1 MARPYSND
9 LRRRMVESVGSGVS
23 RRRTAAIFQVS
34 VSCVI
39 KLMQRV
45 DETGDV
51 GPSRFGG
58 FKTSPLTRHEHD
70 IRAWIRETPE
80 ITIAEMHSRLA
91 AGGTSSSPAAIAR
104 FLKRLGLTRKK
115 RPPLPPS
122 NRARTS
128 PRPGKSGWH
137 GRRA

>member
-9 LRRRMVESVGSGVS
+9 LRQRMVESVRSGVS
-23 RRRTAAIFQVS
+23 RRKTADLFQVS

-51 GPSRFGG
+51 RPARFGG
-58 FKTSPLTRHEHD
+58 FKTSPLARHEHD

-80 ITIAEMHSRLA
+80 ITIAEMQSRLA
-91 AGGTSSSPAAIAR
+91 SGGNRSDEGDCWCA
-104 FLKRLGLTRKK
+104 LGPVRAFQGTRPD
-115 RPPLPPS
+115 RC
-122 NRARTS
+122 R
-128 PRPGKSGWH
+128 
-137 GRRA
+137 

>member
-1 MARPYSND
+1 
-9 LRRRMVESVGSGVS
+9 MVDTVRSGVS
-23 RRRTAAIFQVS
+23 RRKTAELFQVS

-51 GPSRFGG
+51 RPARFGG

-80 ITIAEMHSRLA
+80 ITIAELPSQLA
-91 AGGTSSSPAAIAR
+91 EGGTTSSHAAIAR
-104 FLKRLGLTRKK
+104 FLQRLGLTRKK
-115 RPPLPPS
+115 RPPWPPS
-122 NRARTS
+122 DRARTS
-128 PRPGKSGWH
+128 PRPGKTGWH
-137 GRRA
+137 GRRG